1 MNAQQRFP
9 QAAAGEWSPLR
20 ECVAVCAWTSF
31 LAASAETMVFF
42 AYFDPM
48 QLGADELA
56 PGWLSLRPV
65 AYAAGFF
72 LFWAFTLFASALT
85 AYMLRSRP
93 HE

>member
-1 MNAQQRFP
+1 MEAEDQP
-9 QAAAGEWSPLR
+9 PPLEWSALR
-20 ECVAVCAWTSF
+20 EGIAVSVWTSF

-48 QLGADELA
+48 LLGLDEL
-56 PGWLSLRPV
+56 PPTWLALRPV

-72 LFWAFTLFASALT
+72 FFWAFTLSAAALT

-93 HE
+93 HS